1 MFILHGRK
9 MIQGKFVSSI
19 EFNCTDMR
27 QAQILQFQK
36 EIDYPDYTFLIKDNN
51 INLLIGLI
59 KFEVEDNSQ

>member
-9 MIQGKFVSSI
+9 MIQGKLVSSI

-36 EIDYPDYTFLIKDNN
+36 EIDFPEYTFSIRDNN
-51 INLLIGLI
+51 INQLIGLI
-59 KFEVEDNSQ
+59 KFEIEDNSQ